1 MSLVTL
7 TENSDWNPLE
17 TTLFGG
23 FSQLFYKN
31 CHIKNHASKKLILPA
46 TELTRDCYCEMFKE
60 CTSLTAAPS
69 LPAET
74 LAKNCYGSM
83 FSGCTSLTTAPELKA
98 TTLAEHCCDSMF
110 ARCTS
115 LTAAPELPA
124 ETLAERCY
132 GCMFYGCTRLQYVKC
147 LATNISSAY
156 CTSYWLEGVSTS
168 GTFVK
173 AKDMTSWERGA
184 SGIPSG
190 WTIKDAE

>member
-46 TELTRDCYCEMFKE
+46 TKLTRDCYCEMFK
-60 CTSLTAAPS
+60 
-69 LPAET
+69 
-74 LAKNCYGSM
+74 
-83 FSGCTSLTTAPELKA
+83 GCTNLN
-98 TTLAEHCCDSMF
+98 
-110 ARCTS
+110 
-115 LTAAPELPA
+115 
-124 ETLAERCY
+124 
-132 GCMFYGCTRLQYVKC
+132 YVKC
-147 LATNISSAY
+147 LATEISSAY
-156 CTSYWLEGVSTS
+156 CTDEWLEDVSTS

-173 AKDMTSWERGA
+173 AKNMTSWESGV